1 MGWSAKPG
9 PDASEEP
16 RGLEHSGAPSSPQPH
31 GSEIL
36 WTYILTYTDNQKGST
51 SLIRSF
57 LLLSEEMK
65 SQMKED
71 PSHYIQKL
79 LKRIRLGKWPWFKFQ
94 CVKDGTSPS
103 PPTS

>member
-1 MGWSAKPG
+1 MELLPLLNPMDQRFS
-9 PDASEEP
+9 
-16 RGLEHSGAPSSPQPH
+16 GLTFSP
-31 GSEIL
+31 
-36 WTYILTYTDNQKGST
+36 ILTTRKAAHHS
-51 SLIRSF
+51 SEVSSF
-57 LLLSEEMK
+57 LLNEEMK